1 MERLIYFLTNNSYL
15 YWSIIIVLLIV
26 DIILA
31 IISMNRKKRE
41 DIKNEFKEAEKEVEQ
56 EAIIEQKVT
65 NELQDIIA
73 QMKQDMEVKPEE
85 VVAKFEEEQE
95 KNAIISYQEL
105 VESVR
110 NGKIQTIDDE
120 DENIDYVKALDN
132 DINIEPIVEAE
143 SNEPTKEEL
152 QSVIDEITKIDKN
165 DNVEIK
171 EEKTKFKSTDFISP
185 VYGRMNAEV
194 HYPKIS
200 ATATTEI
207 EKMFNIDK
215 IKNEVEKNEAFLNAL
230 IEFRNNL

>member
-15 YWSIIIVLLIV
+15 YWSIIIILLII

-31 IISMNRKKRE
+31 IISMNKKKRD
-41 DIKNEFKEAEKEVEQ
+41 DIKKEFKEAEKEIEQ
-56 EAIIEQKVT
+56 EAVIEEKVS
-65 NELQDIIA
+65 NELQDIIM
-73 QMKQDMEVKPEE
+73 QMKHDMDVKPEE

-105 VESVR
+105 VESVK

-120 DENIDYVKALDN
+120 DGDIDYVKAIDN
-132 DINIEPIVEAE
+132 DINVEPIVEAS

-152 QSVIDEITKIDKN
+152 QAVINEINKT
-165 DNVEIK
+165 ETPK
-171 EEKTKFKSTDFISP
+171 EEKSKFKNTDFISP
-185 VYGRMNAEV
+185 VFGRMNAEV
-194 HYPKIS
+194 HYP
-200 ATATTEI
+200 TVNTTTEI